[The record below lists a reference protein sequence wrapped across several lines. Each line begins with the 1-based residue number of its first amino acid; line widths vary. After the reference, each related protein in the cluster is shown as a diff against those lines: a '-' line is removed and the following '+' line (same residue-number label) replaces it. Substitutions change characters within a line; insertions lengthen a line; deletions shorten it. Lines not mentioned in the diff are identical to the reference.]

1 MLVLVGRAPRE
12 CNSVA
17 LRRRSVVLLLR
28 GAKRRGN
35 KRQGKRV
42 FAAGRSC
49 GLGGSPAYE
58 DSITVPIDGAGS
70 RPETWSGPVRGR
82 RAAPENAAPHERFRL
97 CIAASIR
104 DRERCTR
111 RR

>member
-49 GLGGSPAYE
+49 GLGGGSAYL
-58 DSITVPIDGAGS
+58 DSITAPIDGAGL
-70 RPETWSGPVRGR
+70 RAGTVSGPVGGRG
-82 RAAPENAAPHERFRL
+82 AAPENATPHERFGL

-111 RR
+111 